1 MSKRLSPSPNRVVL
15 PASGQNVTEAA
26 ATLRYPGI
34 RFPLPV
40 SGPQNFAPVWFYSAL
55 SWLGKTY
62 YDASNG
68 RQSFNSYMAGSD
80 VDPYQSLG
88 ATRLFLIISTGNGF
102 EMTLAQNTSSN
113 APTTGGTNYPN
124 TDAGITQM
132 YSDLSAS
139 PIFSS
144 VNYCYIPARLFS
156 DYDVSAFAA
165 AANLDS
171 GYDPATGLRAIV
183 MGSAVAQAVP
193 LDDFLNTH
201 NEQIYDDS
209 PKIVPLF
216 TALVYDVTQN
226 NQMNAKTFNLPTY
239 YTRDQV
245 SPGNYYVSNAGDQ
258 TATFQGG
265 PGYMDADAT
274 ALTVQTI
281 SQVSSQG
288 KTFTDYNYT
297 TATVAT
303 TAPSLGSRVQLGTSS
318 LTYNGASPSTDFA
331 NQSIIGFYRDST
343 WTTCLGI
350 PIYDYG
356 AADSSFTSTTAG
368 PVTPELIYDPTKP
381 FLNGGTLQNVVQK
394 LGSAKYF
401 YSADR
406 LVSIL
411 DTAIESK
418 NTQNGA
424 GLAVTTAALAF
435 DMSSTGSA
443 TAIQQLAVPVLATV
457 TTAPPVIYS
466 YPVGVVDQVAANA
479 TLAGTI
485 VATPVAP
492 PAAAEAL
499 RANTIEES
507 TVAAK
512 PSAAVANT
520 QATANTT
527 VVKGTAVMNTSVAP
541 VAIGLGANT
550 PSRTPQA
557 PVTVQVGLSAF
568 IPQQALSGTGIS
580 TVEIGTLFSEQGLG
594 DGSTFEDSSGMTV
607 NLMDRHSAT
616 PSYAPFTLTPASVPV
631 VFNPGVSYVLSATG
645 TSLTVTG
652 SDNSTSTATLASGP
666 DANHTF
672 IGSMVY
678 ETSLTSVELYPKLQ
692 LSLAA
697 PGVGSNGVLQGDS
710 YSVRLTFGAEESQYD
725 IIDSTESLVASSI
738 SVANPTPTDGST
750 PQSGDLYFGSFIGG
764 ATQMTVW
771 SVPVFLTVLPSQL
784 TGAIIRRDHDS
795 GCERERRPHI
805 PAPDN
810 RQLPLRLLEH
820 QRGHLRR
827 GLGELEQRLPVE
839 RRDQLLPRR
848 PLLEGLRPVPTP
860 DGAHTAGPD
869 GHQDQVRLRPGG
881 RQRRD
886 RRNPIHAERHQP

>member
-1 MSKRLSPSPNRVVL
+1 MVL
-15 PASGQNVTEAA
+15 QT
-26 ATLRYPGI
+26 
-34 RFPLPV
+34 
-40 SGPQNFAPVWFYSAL
+40 AL

-102 EMTLAQNTSSN
+102 EMTLAENTSSN

-265 PGYMDADAT
+265 PGYMDVDAT

-411 DTAIESK
+411 DA
-418 NTQNGA
+418 
-424 GLAVTTAALAF
+424 
-435 DMSSTGSA
+435 
-443 TAIQQLAVPVLATV
+443 
-457 TTAPPVIYS
+457 
-466 YPVGVVDQVAANA
+466 
-479 TLAGTI
+479 
-485 VATPVAP
+485 
-492 PAAAEAL
+492 
-499 RANTIEES
+499 
-507 TVAAK
+507 
-512 PSAAVANT
+512 
-520 QATANTT
+520 
-527 VVKGTAVMNTSVAP
+527 
-541 VAIGLGANT
+541 
-550 PSRTPQA
+550 
-557 PVTVQVGLSAF
+557 
-568 IPQQALSGTGIS
+568 
-580 TVEIGTLFSEQGLG
+580 
-594 DGSTFEDSSGMTV
+594 
-607 NLMDRHSAT
+607 
-616 PSYAPFTLTPASVPV
+616 
-631 VFNPGVSYVLSATG
+631 
-645 TSLTVTG
+645 
-652 SDNSTSTATLASGP
+652 
-666 DANHTF
+666 
-672 IGSMVY
+672 
-678 ETSLTSVELYPKLQ
+678 
-692 LSLAA
+692 
-697 PGVGSNGVLQGDS
+697 
-710 YSVRLTFGAEESQYD
+710 
-725 IIDSTESLVASSI
+725 
-738 SVANPTPTDGST
+738 
-750 PQSGDLYFGSFIGG
+750 
-764 ATQMTVW
+764 
-771 SVPVFLTVLPSQL
+771 
-784 TGAIIRRDHDS
+784 
-795 GCERERRPHI
+795 
-805 PAPDN
+805 
-810 RQLPLRLLEH
+810 
-820 QRGHLRR
+820 
-827 GLGELEQRLPVE
+827 
-839 RRDQLLPRR
+839 
-848 PLLEGLRPVPTP
+848 
-860 DGAHTAGPD
+860 
-869 GHQDQVRLRPGG
+869 
-881 RQRRD
+881 RD
-886 RRNPIHAERHQP
+886 RVEEHAERGRACGDDRRARLRHELDRIRDRYTAACGPGARHRNHCTSSDLQLPRGRRRSGRGECHPGRDDRGDPGCSSRRGGGIEGEYD